1 MFQEVARSA
10 GWTSGCVV
18 TISIVGML
26 VTTLAALQRASLVQV
41 AEPVDVCDL
50 FADPARYHGRQLL
63 VRGEFFSGR
72 HGIALL
78 SDKCAADRKLNA
90 GICVQDSLGPAAPRV
105 DFETVMLPLEII
117 TEAER
122 KLREAKTGFRGE
134 AVIRGK
140 LFVAPP
146 GRGYCHLNSFQ
157 MLLVAKELVSYSTK
171 LLDNKDEP
179 RLP

>member
-1 MFQEVARSA
+1 
-10 GWTSGCVV
+10 
-18 TISIVGML
+18 ML
-26 VTTLAALQRASLVQV
+26 LTTFAALQPASPLQV

-78 SDKCAADRKLNA
+78 RYNCAVARNKNVS
-90 GICVQDSLGPAAPRV
+90 ICVQDSLGPAATRV

-117 TEAER
+117 SETER
-122 KLREAKTGFRGE
+122 KLREAETGFRGE

-146 GRGYCHLNSFQ
+146 GRGYCHLNNFQ
-157 MLLVAKELVSYSTK
+157 MLLVARELVSYSTK
-171 LLDNKDEP
+171 LLDSKEES